1 MSTPFTATHDVA
13 TMLADTAT
21 VRLGPGIGLPD
32 LAVTA
37 SDCGQFLMITCGEA
51 ILAVIGAMGSDVAA
65 IEFADGCRYPP
76 AELLDLIGG

>member
-1 MSTPFTATHDVA
+1 MSTGFAIEHGVTPNAA
-13 TMLADTAT
+13 NAAT
-21 VRLGPGIGLPD
+21 VRLGPGIGLAD

-65 IEFADGCRYPP
+65 IEFADGRRYPP
-76 AELLDLIGG
+76 ADLLDLVDA